1 MYVSYTSRH
10 SKTTPKI
17 KKSKKKVRLSDLKFI
32 GKVCQISP
40 TFLPVCNL
48 SEIGKVKYILLVWDI
63 SFIDIIEVK
72 ITN

>member
-1 MYVSYTSRH
+1 
-10 SKTTPKI
+10 
-17 KKSKKKVRLSDLKFI
+17 LSDLKFI

-40 TFLPVCNL
+40 TSLPVCNL